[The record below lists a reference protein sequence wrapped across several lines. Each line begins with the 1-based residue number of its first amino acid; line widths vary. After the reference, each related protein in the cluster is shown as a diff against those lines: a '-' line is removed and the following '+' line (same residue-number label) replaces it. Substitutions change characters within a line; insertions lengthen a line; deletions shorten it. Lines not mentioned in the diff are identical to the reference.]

1 MGNNP
6 SQEFEQPI
14 YELERKIAELEA
26 FSARNKVDLSTEI
39 SIFRARLETV
49 RKSVFAGLTAWQRV
63 QLARDK
69 NRPLSTDYIHHLFS
83 DFVELHGDRAFADDA
98 AIVTGFGR
106 INGHKVL
113 LVGHRKGKTTR
124 ERSACNFG
132 SAHPEG
138 YRKAL
143 LKMRLAEKFRL
154 PIVCLIDTPG
164 AYPGIGAEER
174 GQSSAIAVNLL
185 EMSRLQTPIVCI
197 VIGEGGS
204 GGALGIGVGDRL
216 SIMENA
222 YFSVISP
229 EGCAA
234 ILWKDGAKASFA
246 AEVLK
251 LTPRDLHAL
260 GIMDEIIPEPP
271 GGAHRDHAGAAANL
285 RSFLMRTLDELCA
298 LPMEALL
305 QRRYE
310 RHRRIGKFL
319 EGEQTRVG
327 SAPSPAA
334 ARPAGT
340 A

>member
-1 MGNNP
+1 MVNTP

-49 RKSVFAGLTAWQRV
+49 RKSVFAGLSAWQRV

-69 NRPLSTDYIHHLFS
+69 NRPLTTDYLHHLFS

-98 AIVTGFGR
+98 AILTGFGR
-106 INGHKVL
+106 INSHKVL
-113 LVGHRKGKTTR
+113 LIGHRKGKTTR

-143 LKMRLAEKFRL
+143 LKMRLAEKFHL
-154 PIVCLIDTPG
+154 PVVCLIDTPG

-174 GQSSAIAVNLL
+174 GQSSAIAINLL
-185 EMSRLQTPIVCI
+185 EMSRLRTPIVCV

-216 SIMENA
+216 AIMENA

-234 ILWKDGAKASFA
+234 ILWKDGSKAPFA

-251 LTPRDLHAL
+251 LTPKDLHAL
-260 GIMDEIIPEPP
+260 GVMDEIIPEPP

-285 RSFLMRTLDELCA
+285 RTFLLRTLDELA
-298 LPMEALL
+298 AQPMETLL
-305 QRRYE
+305 QHRYD

-319 EGEQTRVG
+319 EGEQGRIAV
-327 SAPSPAA
+327 PDA
-334 ARPAGT
+334 ARTVAPPAKK
-340 A
+340 